1 VRNPVTFRVRVLPA
15 LHELE
20 IELHLPARARRGMP
34 IRLELPTWVP
44 GSYRFRA
51 FSRDLFNLRAIDDRS
66 GTALA
71 ISRDGWQGFVIE
83 GASGP
88 VRVCYTAYAW
98 EKEFSQHCGI
108 VDSEFAVIT
117 GARFLRDPLWRGPY
131 RVIWEL
137 PAGWKLHHPAGAA
150 KIGDPQVWE
159 YPDYETLLDTPVAMG
174 RLDVLQRRVAGTA
187 FHFVFV
193 DRALGFEAHAEAF
206 VDRLA
211 EAARECFRIFRS
223 FPFPS
228 YTFIIS
234 TNPENRWGLEHRTS
248 SMCGVGQDVFIDP
261 KEMAQGVRV
270 CTHELFH
277 AWNVRALR
285 PAPLGAPDLV
295 AGSFTEGL
303 WLAEGF
309 TRYYEF
315 LVCTRIGLY
324 TAEQFF
330 STVVNYSNHLRRLPA
345 YARVT
350 ATDSSRA
357 AFVNHGKYPGRCNNS
372 IDYYE
377 KGFLIAFDLDAE
389 LRLGIPPDSLD
400 RAFADFYRAFA
411 ARGARDKTGGYTTD
425 DVLGFFTK
433 LDARLGRR
441 LRREVTEPGSLSVRQ
456 HLERIGFAVALRR
469 ESSLGLI
476 LKGAVIEDVLDTS
489 AAGQASMAPGD
500 SIVGVDGFPFSRKAL
515 RWAVERRDLLT
526 LDVRRGHRG
535 LSFTMTPGEWA
546 GIGEI
551 RWYGSEAQAE
561 RIRRWLGGG
570 DFRPGHGEGL
580 DLEFHEN
587 FHGVEMVI

>member
-1 VRNPVTFRVRVLPA
+1 
-15 LHELE
+15 
-20 IELHLPARARRGMP
+20 
-34 IRLELPTWVP
+34 
-44 GSYRFRA
+44 
-51 FSRDLFNLRAIDDRS
+51 
-66 GTALA
+66 
-71 ISRDGWQGFVIE
+71 
-83 GASGP
+83 
-88 VRVCYTAYAW
+88 
-98 EKEFSQHCGI
+98 
-108 VDSEFAVIT
+108 
-117 GARFLRDPLWRGPY
+117 LRDPLWRAPY

-137 PAGWKLHHPAGAA
+137 PPGWKLHHPAGAVR
-150 KIGDPQVWE
+150 IGAPHVWE

-174 RLDVLQRRVAGTA
+174 RIDVLQRQVAGRT

-193 DRALGFEAHAEAF
+193 DRALGFETQADVF

-211 EAARECFRIFRS
+211 EAAHECFRIFRS

-248 SMCGVGQDVFIDP
+248 SMCGVGPEVFIDP
-261 KEMAQGVRV
+261 KETAKGVRV
-270 CTHELFH
+270 CAHELFH

-285 PAPLGAPDLV
+285 PAPLGAPDLA

-389 LRLGIPPDSLD
+389 LRLGNPPDSLD

-411 ARGARDKTGGYTTD
+411 SRGAGYTTD
-425 DVLGFFTK
+425 DVLGFFETR
-433 LDARLGRR
+433 DARLGRR
-441 LRREVTEPGSLSVRQ
+441 LRREVTEPGGLSVRQ
-456 HLERIGFAVALRR
+456 HLERMGFAVRVGR

-476 LKGAVIEDVLDTS
+476 MKGAVVEDVLDTS
-489 AAGQASMAPGD
+489 AAAQASMAPGD
-500 SIVGVDGFPFSRKAL
+500 SIVGVDGFPYSRKAL
-515 RWAVERRDLLT
+515 RWVVERRDPLT
-526 LDVRRGHRG
+526 LDVWRGHRA
-535 LSFTMTPGEWA
+535 LSFTMMPGKWA
-546 GIGEI
+546 RIREI
-551 RWYGSEAQAE
+551 QWNGTDAQAE
-561 RIRRWLGGG
+561 RIRQWLGSA
-570 DFRPGHGEGL
+570 DFRPGDGI

-587 FHGVEMVI
+587 FHGVEVMI

>member
-1 VRNPVTFRVRVLPA
+1 VTFRVRVLPA
-15 LHELE
+15 QHELE
-20 IELHLPARARRGMP
+20 IELRLPARAERGTP
-34 IRLELPTWVP
+34 IHLELPTWVP

-51 FSRDLFNLRAIDDRS
+51 FSRDLFNLWATDETS

-71 ISRDGWQGFVIE
+71 ISREGWQGFVIH
-83 GASGP
+83 GATGP

-98 EKEFSQHCGI
+98 EKEFSHHCGI
-108 VDSEFAVIT
+108 VDSEFAVVT

-137 PAGWKLHHPAGAA
+137 PAGWKMHHPVGAA
-150 KIGDPQVWE
+150 RIGEPHVWE
-159 YPDYETLLDTPVAMG
+159 YPDYETLLDSPVAMG
-174 RLDVLQRRVAGTA
+174 RLDILKRQVAGRA

-193 DRALGFEAHAEAF
+193 DRALGFEAQVEAF
-206 VDRLA
+206 VDRVA

-248 SMCGVGQDVFIDP
+248 SMCGVGPEVFIDP

-270 CTHELFH
+270 CAHELFH

-309 TRYYEF
+309 SRYYEF

-324 TAEQFF
+324 TVEQFF
-330 STVVNYSNHLRRLPA
+330 SSVVNYSNHLRRLPA

-389 LRLGIPPDSLD
+389 LRLGNPPDSLD

-411 ARGARDKTGGYTTD
+411 ARGSGYTTD
-425 DVLGFFTK
+425 DVLGFFAK
-433 LDARLGRR
+433 RHARLGRR

-456 HLERIGFAVALRR
+456 HLERIGFAVTVRR

-476 LKGAVIEDVLDTS
+476 MKDAVVEDVLDTS
-489 AAGQASMAPGD
+489 AAGHTSLAPGD

-515 RWAVERRDLLT
+515 RWVAERRDPVT
-526 LDVRRGHRG
+526 LDVWRGHRG

-546 GIGEI
+546 GIREMQWHGTD
-551 RWYGSEAQAE
+551 AQAE
-561 RIRRWLGGG
+561 RIQRWLGTGA
-570 DFRPGHGEGL
+570 FQPGHGEEL

-587 FHGVEMVI
+587 FHGVETVI